1 MSGIVAIVGRPNVGN
16 EFFYDMESNDYNKN
30 WFVVGFDLSKVDFS
44 SPTIYYKHISDYI
57 DGKWVFTYT
66 MVFKITI

>member
-1 MSGIVAIVGRPNVGN
+1 
-16 EFFYDMESNDYNKN
+16 MESNDYNKN